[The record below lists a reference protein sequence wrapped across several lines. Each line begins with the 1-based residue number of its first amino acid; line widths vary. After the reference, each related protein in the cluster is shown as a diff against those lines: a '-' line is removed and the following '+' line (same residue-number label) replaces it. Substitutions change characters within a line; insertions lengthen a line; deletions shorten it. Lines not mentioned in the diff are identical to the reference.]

1 MTLEKIAYH
10 FLMAVKFLVKVI
22 EPNIA
27 PESFDDLG
35 YMIYPTRKISFF
47 KLAPTSSAIKG
58 TCCEL
63 TTS

>member
-1 MTLEKIAYH
+1 
-10 FLMAVKFLVKVI
+10 MAVKFLVKVI